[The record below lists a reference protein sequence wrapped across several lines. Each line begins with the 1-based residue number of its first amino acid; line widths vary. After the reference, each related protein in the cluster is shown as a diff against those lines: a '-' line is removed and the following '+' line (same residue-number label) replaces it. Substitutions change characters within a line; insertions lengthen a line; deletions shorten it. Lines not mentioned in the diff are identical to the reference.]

1 MPSARRCI
9 AWPWRWSGR
18 ATFPR
23 SRIRFTS
30 TCARTSRCRMS
41 RCASGAS
48 RCRPTSPRPRR
59 WTMRSASLRPRWERR
74 NAVRPPPARS
84 FPGSARPPS
93 TCARW
98 RWCRWA
104 RAWCSACSRS
114 AARTRSASFPRWDAL
129 PETHRR
135 AVRGRSERA
144 AVAAMDAHPDS
155 RLARDYLDA
164 LKHSRRLSPATL
176 ANYGRALDVLF
187 GLLCAAG
194 LNSLQPP
201 QVRRF
206 IAILHA
212 RGLGPRSLALTLSAW
227 RGCFGWL
234 VRHRGFRVNPVL
246 GIRAPRAPR
255 PLPKALSVE
264 AAQRLFREEKPGT
277 PELVR
282 DAAMF
287 ELLYS
292 SGLRLGELVALD
304 VDDGRLDL
312 RQGEVTV
319 TGKGAKTRTVPV
331 GAKARESLQRW
342 LASRNQLAAPDEKAL
357 FVGGRGKRI
366 SPAVVGARLRAWAR
380 RRGLAERVHP
390 HMLRHSFASHL
401 LQSSQDLRA
410 VQELLGHASISTT
423 QVYTHL
429 DFQALAKVYDAAHP
443 RAKKK

>member
-1 MPSARRCI
+1 
-9 AWPWRWSGR
+9 
-18 ATFPR
+18 
-23 SRIRFTS
+23 
-30 TCARTSRCRMS
+30 
-41 RCASGAS
+41 
-48 RCRPTSPRPRR
+48 
-59 WTMRSASLRPRWERR
+59 
-74 NAVRPPPARS
+74 
-84 FPGSARPPS
+84 
-93 TCARW
+93 
-98 RWCRWA
+98 
-104 RAWCSACSRS
+104 
-114 AARTRSASFPRWDAL
+114 
-129 PETHRR
+129 
-135 AVRGRSERA
+135 
-144 AVAAMDAHPDS
+144 MDAHPDS

-164 LKHSRRLSPATL
+164 LKHQRRLSPATL
-176 ANYGRALDVLF
+176 RNYGGALELLL
-187 GLLCAAG
+187 GLLKTTT
-194 LNSLQPP
+194 LRSLEPS

-206 IAILHA
+206 VALLHA

-227 RGCFGWL
+227 RGCFRWL
-234 VRHRGFRVNPVL
+234 VRQRGFRVNPVV
-246 GIRAPRAPR
+246 GIRAPKAPR

-264 AAQRLFREEKPGT
+264 AAQRLFQEEKHST
-277 PELVR
+277 PELAR

-319 TGKGAKTRTVPV
+319 TGKGSKTRTVPV
-331 GAKARESLQRW
+331 GSKARESLQLW
-342 LASRNQLAAPDEKAL
+342 LSSRNQLAAAGERAL

-366 SPAVVGARLRAWAR
+366 SPAVVGARLHAWAR

-390 HMLRHSFASHL
+390 HMLRHSFASHV